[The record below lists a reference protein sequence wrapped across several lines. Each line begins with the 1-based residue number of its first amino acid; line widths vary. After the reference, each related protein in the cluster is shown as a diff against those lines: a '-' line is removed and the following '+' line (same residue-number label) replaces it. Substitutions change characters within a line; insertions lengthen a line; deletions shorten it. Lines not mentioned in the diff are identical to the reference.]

1 MKLTFVSYSGS
12 YPNLC
17 RGHLVLAI
25 DGTPIDFPEYCLSSG
40 GSVWFDK
47 HWSEHVEEGDWSI
60 SEYPEDFPEELK
72 DEAVELVNQ
81 NIPRGCCGGCV

>member
-25 DGTPIDFPEYCLSSG
+25 DGTPIDFLNIVFLLAEVFGLINIG
-40 GSVWFDK
+40 ANM
-47 HWSEHVEEGDWSI
+47 
-60 SEYPEDFPEELK
+60 LK
-72 DEAVELVNQ
+72 REIGVLVN
-81 NIPRGCCGGCV
+81 IPKIFPRN